1 MTRFNHF
8 NHTNHY
14 DRITTYTGECLLK
27 LSSKEKLSIMA
38 KNKSAKKVQE
48 NLTNDEIVKMVKEA
62 MSVNCVTPSNAA
74 AISISSIYSHLV
86 VTDGRASVEGLD
98 QDALRKEL
106 DRQNEELL
114 SGDTQR
120 IETMLLDQSHTLQ
133 SMFTFFLQK
142 MSGSKRMDQMEMFT
156 RLALKSQNQC
166 RQSLATLGELKN
178 PRRAT
183 FIKQQNNAVNQ
194 QVNNENSKKSEK
206 VTNELL
212 EVIPNERLDTRTE
225 KEAVRV
231 NKEVEAVGKVNGRK
245 NRKG

>member
-1 MTRFNHF
+1 MSR
-8 NHTNHY
+8 
-14 DRITTYTGECLLK
+14 
-27 LSSKEKLSIMA
+27 EKKTQKIRES
-38 KNKSAKKVQE
+38 
-48 NLTNDEIVKMVKEA
+48 LTNDEIVKMVKEV

-74 AISISSIYSHLV
+74 SIAISSIYSHLE
-86 VTDGRASVEGLD
+86 VTDGRASVEGLE

-142 MSGSKRMDQMEMFT
+142 MSGSKQMDQMEVFT
-156 RLALKSQNQC
+156 RLALKAQNQC

-194 QVNNENSKKSEK
+194 QVNNENPKKTEK
-206 VTNELL
+206 DANELL
-212 EVIPNERLDTRTE
+212 EVIPNERLDTRTK
-225 KEAVRV
+225 KETVGV
-231 NKEVEAVGKVNGRK
+231 DKKVEAVGEVNGCK
-245 NRKG
+245 NRDR